1 MTLWAKTSSSKWHL
15 PCHGRQQGRCGGEQK
30 NTRWPHRKGAPADS
44 PAESQ
49 PCPASILFPI
59 KETATPH
66 GLLLRL
72 VWMLSMPAPSFH
84 SWQSPVPFYI
94 CFPAGDTILQSTE
107 CPEGG
112 NGAVVLWPLQ
122 SRNRIYNLVQIG
134 HTSCAS
140 DGQRQALTRK
150 KRQQENSGWEISILR
165 HWTSALLGKV
175 LTFRALLWKRRL
187 HIVLLYF
194 KGGKKTAYSGRQ
206 ENSGITIASNSFL
219 DSEKKSV
226 KINKTNARDERKGN
240 QNPKNIHLRILR
252 TEKLHRKQEKISIL
266 ARLKGSF

>member
-15 PCHGRQQGRCGGEQK
+15 PSHGRQQGRCGGEQK
-30 NTRWPHRKGAPADS
+30 NTRWPHRKAAPADS
-44 PAESQ
+44 LAESQ

-122 SRNRIYNLVQIG
+122 SRNRIYNLVLIG

-165 HWTSALLGKV
+165 HWTSALLEKV

-194 KGGKKTAYSGRQ
+194 KGGKNTAYSGRQ
-206 ENSGITIASNSFL
+206 ENSGITIASTKFL
-219 DSEKKSV
+219 SGFRKKNQWKSIS
-226 KINKTNARDERKGN
+226 KSNARDGRKGN

-252 TEKLHRKQEKISIL
+252 TEKNTQETGKKSLHWQ
-266 ARLKGSF
+266 G